1 MVVAMTLIVLVKCWR
16 KNSDENNTPNFGVKC
31 ITIPRGSGKSLT
43 KSDLKSK
50 IIECFSGD
58 SDIAL
63 FYFSGH
69 GCIDSC
75 GGYLV
80 TTDYSDNDYGIS
92 MSV

>member
-16 KNSDENNTPNFGVKC
+16 KNSDENNTPNFGVKR

-58 SDIAL
+58 SDIAI

-69 GCIDSC
+69 GYIDAC

-80 TTDYSDNDYGIS
+80 TTDYSNNDYGIS